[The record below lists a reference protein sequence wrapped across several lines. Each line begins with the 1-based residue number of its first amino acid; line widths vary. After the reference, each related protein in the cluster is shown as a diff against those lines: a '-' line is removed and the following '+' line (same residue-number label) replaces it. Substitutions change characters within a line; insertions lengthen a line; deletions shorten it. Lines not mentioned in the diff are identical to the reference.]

1 MIKRYKFEIYN
12 NHLIS
17 LFAYMPLNAEI
28 TGDIEY
34 GKKLAEESSK
44 STDSSNIT
52 IQILR
57 FPETTFT

>member
-1 MIKRYKFEIYN
+1 
-12 NHLIS
+12 
-17 LFAYMPLNAEI
+17 MPLNAEI

-34 GKKLAEESSK
+34 GKKLAERSK

-57 FPETTFT
+57 FPETTFKKWL